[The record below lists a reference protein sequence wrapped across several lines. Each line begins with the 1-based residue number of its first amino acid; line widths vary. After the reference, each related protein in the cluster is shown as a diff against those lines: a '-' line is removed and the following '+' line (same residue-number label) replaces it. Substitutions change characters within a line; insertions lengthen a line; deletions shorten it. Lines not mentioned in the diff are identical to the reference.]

1 MVILGDQKK
10 FDRLSRCRDVVEKT
24 PMIDV
29 HVLKGVYHALD
40 SRRNA
45 SFDSLGNA
53 IQYSASATTK
63 SEDITRAFLAKH
75 LGK

>member
-1 MVILGDQKK
+1 MVILRDQKK
-10 FDRLSRCRDVVEKT
+10 SDRLNRCRDVVGKT

-29 HVLKGVYHALD
+29 HVLKGVYHGFD

-45 SFDSLGNA
+45 PFDSLGNA
-53 IQYSASATTK
+53 IQYSTSATTK
-63 SEDITRAFLAKH
+63 SEEITRAFLAKH